1 MTVNMRKKILYTIM
15 LLTGFSLLGV
25 SCGGG
30 EDEPITPKPPVVN
43 PNKPDPPT
51 PPSYPTFDSP
61 NWLLPNVSAF
71 EYSMTVSIVLPD
83 SLINGEQPADKLAVF
98 TGDECRGIA
107 DRIEV
112 SSGKYVW
119 VAMIYGNNTSD
130 ILSFKYY
137 SSKTR
142 YMYQSSSTKTFAID
156 GVIGTIDNP
165 EKIGMNI
172 VTKK

>member
-1 MTVNMRKKILYTIM
+1 M
-15 LLTGFSLLGV
+15 LLIGFSLMGV

-30 EDEPITPKPPVVN
+30 DDDPITPNPPVVN
-43 PNKPDPPT
+43 PDKPDPPM

-61 NWLLPNVSAF
+61 NWSVSNISEF
-71 EYSMTVSIVLPD
+71 EHTMSMSVVLPD
-83 SLINGEQPADKLAVF
+83 SLIEGEQPADKLAVF
-98 TGDECRGIA
+98 VGDDCRGVA
-107 DRIEV
+107 NRIEV

-119 VAMIYGNNTSD
+119 LALVYGNNTSD
-130 ILSFKYY
+130 NLSFMYY
-137 SSKTR
+137 CSKTK
-142 YMYQSSSTKTFAID
+142 YMYQSVSSKPFVID